1 MSMNLRKRNSN
12 AVLAIVLLG
21 AAALLFALLLPKLR
35 EPIPALPDFA
45 AIEDVAK
52 LKRQFFSFLA
62 PQIDAVNARVQAQRA
77 RLLPLAEMIEQGRMP
92 GWRDRRWL
100 QSLAREYEVELDLEA
115 PDEALALLRLR
126 VDSVPIPLAL
136 VQAAAESG
144 WGRSRFAVE
153 GNNLF
158 GHWCYVPGCGLVP
171 ESRGEAARHE
181 VAVFDSVRDAARR
194 YLHNLNTHPAYRP
207 LRERREQLRREGRP
221 LETLALVDGLVEY
234 SERRE
239 AYVEEIRSLLEFNRA
254 LIDDATG
261 SS

>member
-1 MSMNLRKRNSN
+1 VNINLRKPKSTT
-12 AVLAIVLLG
+12 AFAITLLG
-21 AAALLFALLLPKLR
+21 AGALLFALVMLPKLR
-35 EPIPALPDFA
+35 EPSLPDFA
-45 AIEDVAK
+45 AIEDVDT

-62 PQIDAVNARVQAQRA
+62 PQVDAVNARVRAQRA
-77 RLLPLAEMIEQGRMP
+77 RLLPLAEAIEHGHSPR
-92 GWRDRRWL
+92 WRDRRWL
-100 QSLAREYEVELDLEA
+100 RSLAREYQVELDPAA
-115 PDEALALLRLR
+115 PEEALALLRLR
-126 VDSVPIPLAL
+126 VDSVPVPLAL

-171 ESRGEAARHE
+171 ESRGAKARHE
-181 VAVFDSVRDAARR
+181 VAVFGSVREAARR

-207 LRERREQLRREGRP
+207 LRERREALRRQGRP
-221 LETLALVDGLVEY
+221 LETLALVDGLLDY

-239 AYVEEIRSLLEFNRA
+239 AYIEEIRALLEFNRE
-254 LIDDATG
+254 LIEDATG